1 MKLSRLE
8 ILSEFGFKRDPF
20 ELAYMETTS
29 SVRIRRLIG
38 MAIDS
43 KLAVSIVAE
52 SGTGKTCAINH
63 ALNEIKNLRVVR
75 VQTADR
81 ERITVADIERSLM
94 YDLSTEPIKRTREV
108 RARQLRRIIGEAS
121 RDKRIVL
128 VLEEAHRMH
137 GQTLRSLKSML
148 DIEWMGKDRLFSVIM
163 ISQYDPMRG
172 KVVEEM
178 KRRSDT
184 VQMQGLTAS
193 ETREYVRMT
202 VGKHFEVDA
211 IEAIGEVSYA
221 QNFLDLQIGIVSFM
235 VRALA
240 DGREKVQ
247 VVDVYE
253 GTGGNLSALLN
264 KLGVTYSELEEETG
278 ISKAAL
284 NLVANNKSG
293 TLTESKV
300 QIIGAA
306 IRDVIK
312 KRSTGEKSVE
322 ERPSIA
328 VLKA

>member
-20 ELAYMETTS
+20 ELAHMETIS

-52 SGTGKTCAINH
+52 SGTGKTRAVNH

-121 RDKRIVL
+121 RDQRIVL

-193 ETREYVRMT
+193 ETREYVSMT
-202 VGKHFEVDA
+202 VGKHFEADA
-211 IEAIGEVSYA
+211 IDAIGEVSYA
-221 QNFLDLQIGIVSFM
+221 RNFLDLQIGIVSFM
-235 VRALA
+235 VRALS

-247 VVDVYE
+247 AIDVYE
-253 GTGGNLSALLN
+253 GTGGNLSALLS
-264 KLGVTYSELEEETG
+264 KLGVTYSELAKETG
-278 ISKAAL
+278 ISTAAL
-284 NLVANNKSG
+284 NLVANNKRG
-293 TLTESKV
+293 TLTENKV
-300 QIIGAA
+300 QEIGAA
-306 IRDVIK
+306 IRDVLK
-312 KRSTGEKSVE
+312 KRTSGLE
-322 ERPSIA
+322 EGPLVAA
-328 VLKA
+328 VKA

>member
-1 MKLSRLE
+1 
-8 ILSEFGFKRDPF
+8 
-20 ELAYMETTS
+20 
-29 SVRIRRLIG
+29 

-148 DIEWMGKDRLFSVIM
+148 DIEWMGKNRLFSVIM

>member
-20 ELAYMETTS
+20 ELAYMETIS
-29 SVRIRRLIG
+29 AVRIRRLIG

-52 SGTGKTCAINH
+52 SGTGKTCAVNH

-121 RDKRIVL
+121 RDQRIVL

-148 DIEWMGKDRLFSVIM
+148 DIEWMGKNRLFSVIM

-184 VQMQGLTAS
+184 VHMQGLTAS

-202 VGKHFEVDA
+202 VGKHFEADA

-221 QNFLDLQIGIVSFM
+221 RNFLDLQIGIVSFM
-235 VRALA
+235 VRALS

-247 VVDVYE
+247 AVDVYE
-253 GTGGNLSALLN
+253 GTGGNLSALLS

-312 KRSTGEKSVE
+312 KRSTSEQEGEK
-322 ERPSIA
+322 IQLA
-328 VLKA
+328 VNN

>member
-20 ELAYMETTS
+20 ELAHMETIS

-52 SGTGKTCAINH
+52 SGTGKTRAVNH

-121 RDKRIVL
+121 RDQRIVL

-193 ETREYVRMT
+193 ETRDYVRMT
-202 VGKHFEVDA
+202 VGKHFEADA
-211 IEAIGEVSYA
+211 IDAIGEVSYA

-235 VRALA
+235 IRALS

-247 VVDVYE
+247 AIDIYE
-253 GTGGNLSALLN
+253 GTGGNLSALLS

-278 ISKAAL
+278 ISKTAL

-293 TLTESKV
+293 TMTENKV
-300 QIIGAA
+300 QEIGAA
-306 IRDVIK
+306 IRDVLK
-312 KRSTGEKSVE
+312 KRTSGLE
-322 ERPSIA
+322 EGPLVAA
-328 VLKA
+328 VKA

>member
-8 ILSEFGFKRDPF
+8 VLAEFGFKRDPF
-20 ELAYMETTS
+20 ELAHMETIS
-29 SVRIRRLIG
+29 AIRIRRLIG

-43 KLAVSIVAE
+43 KLAVSVVAE
-52 SGTGKTCAINH
+52 RGTGKSCAVNH
-63 ALNEIKNLRVVR
+63 ALNEIKNLRIVR

-81 ERITVADIERSLM
+81 EKITVADIERSLM
-94 YDLSTEPIKRTREV
+94 YDLRTDPNKLTREF
-108 RARQLRRIIGEAS
+108 RPRQQTRILGEAS
-121 RDKRIVL
+121 RDQRIVL

-172 KVVEEM
+172 KAVEEM
-178 KRRSDT
+178 KLRSDT
-184 VQMQGLTAS
+184 VQMQGLTAA

-202 VGKHFEVDA
+202 VGKHFEDDA
-211 IEAIGEVSYA
+211 IEAVGEVSYA
-221 QNFLDLQIGIVSFM
+221 QNFLDLQIGIVGFM
-235 VRALA
+235 VRALS

-247 VVDVYE
+247 AVDVYE
-253 GTGGNLSALLN
+253 GTGGNLSALLE
-264 KLGVTYSELEEETG
+264 KIGVTYSELEKETG

-284 NLVANNKSG
+284 NLVANNKRG

-300 QIIGAA
+300 QTTRAA
-306 IRDVIK
+306 IMDVIK
-312 KRSTGEKSVE
+312 KRANGEQEVE

-328 VLKA
+328 AVGN